1 MTPKDLLGREMTE
14 AEARLLETYE
24 RLKALLELELTPIME
39 AAVKEA
45 TASLWQAVNALALTD
60 DRPDL

>member
-1 MTPKDLLGREMTE
+1 MASKDLLGREMTDVE
-14 AEARLLETYE
+14 VKLLETYE
-24 RLKALLELELTPIME
+24 RVKALLEEDLDPIAD